1 MFIGSGPPKS
11 AKWRNDGSQIFS
23 SKYERLFITF
33 FYERF
38 LISLNENFQK
48 LWKVLYAK
56 MSIITFM
63 YE

>member
-11 AKWRNDGSQIFS
+11 AKWRNDASQIFS

-48 LWKVLYAK
+48 SWKVLNAQ